1 MRDIEKEYAPLSEV
15 PTGCTI
21 PPIKPRDVEVPM
33 LHNVTKQSISKMND
47 LGALRQ
53 TLASV
58 RASLTDSLC
67 WERQLEAE
75 LIEAK
80 AERKH
85 WSDLQTQII
94 IRQAELSGLVKKVPH
109 REHATTPTYTRSS
122 LPKSEQM
129 KMVLDSLSHEE
140 RASFIQELLASVT
153 CNCAPKEPSGISKSL

>member
-1 MRDIEKEYAPLSEV
+1 MREDTKEYAPMSEV

-21 PPIKPRDVEVPM
+21 PPIIPREVEVPM

-75 LIEAK
+75 LVEAK
-80 AERKH
+80 SERKH

-94 IRQAELSGLVKKVPH
+94 IRQAELSGLVKKVPK
-109 REHATTPTYTRSS
+109 REPTTTPSYTRSS

-153 CNCAPKEPSGISKSL
+153 CNCASKEPSGLHKSL